1 MFGLKTL
8 ITNLNGH
15 CLFDASRKTQT
26 EGIIIL
32 HEGKYRKTDLEDF
45 LKGGDIKIETED
57 PYEACMKIEDI
68 IRGTKKHGKV
78 FVACNGRGLGPFLN
92 FVANKV
98 GVDGV
103 FTCYKNRIVRLP
115 ILKLDL
121 SDTRMRIL
129 KILYLNDLTAREIG
143 EEVKISRAMVYKHLK
158 SLMDL
163 GLVKKSNSLEKYSIT
178 NAGKLSIS

>member
-1 MFGLKTL
+1 MKTL

-15 CLFDASRKTQT
+15 CLFNASRKTQT
-26 EGIIIL
+26 EGLIIL

-57 PYEACMKIEDI
+57 PYEACRRIEEI
-68 IRGTKKHGKV
+68 IKGTKKHGRV
-78 FVACNGRGLGPFLN
+78 FVAYNGRNLGPLLN

-98 GVDGV
+98 GVDGI
-103 FTCYKNRIVRLP
+103 FTCYNDKVVRLP
-115 ILKLDL
+115 LLKLDI
-121 SDTRMRIL
+121 SGTKL
-129 KILYLNDLTAREIG
+129 KILNILYLKDLTARELG

-158 SLMDL
+158 GLMEL
-163 GLVKKSNSLEKYSIT
+163 GLVKKSDSLEKYSIT